1 MTDLATW
8 TCALCGFTTDQPTTV
23 DKVWHKCR
31 QKRWR
36 LHAHPPGRFRGGRM
50 TMPTSLRS
58 PSESS
63 TLAAVTDRRSL
74 FNQLCNRRI
83 ASVGNCGPDPR
94 TVSGS
99 LP

>member
-1 MTDLATW
+1 
-8 TCALCGFTTDQPTTV
+8 
-23 DKVWHKCR
+23 
-31 QKRWR
+31 
-36 LHAHPPGRFRGGRM
+36 M

-83 ASVGNCGPDPR
+83 RLGWELRSRSPNRQRVAALRAEIWALEAACSEPDR
-94 TVSGS
+94 
-99 LP
+99 